1 MQELPCSHQ
10 QIWAS
15 GLAKR
20 LGVLSARALSPS
32 ASGLAAERA
41 AKRCVRHGDLIA
53 VAMRIPKSIEE
64 ERRRKCRSRF
74 CPKGGSIKTDRQME
88 KQREVERVATVM
100 DRNAGAAASERAK
113 AAASEG
119 KGGGFPNKLFV
130 DINTHFCCYICYSLK
145 DWHTV
150 LKCLAMS

>member
-1 MQELPCSHQ
+1 
-10 QIWAS
+10 
-15 GLAKR
+15 
-20 LGVLSARALSPS
+20 
-32 ASGLAAERA
+32 
-41 AKRCVRHGDLIA
+41 
-53 VAMRIPKSIEE
+53 
-64 ERRRKCRSRF
+64 
-74 CPKGGSIKTDRQME
+74 ME

-130 DINTHFCCYICYSLK
+130 DINTHVCCYICYSLK
-145 DWHTV
+145 AWHTV

>member
-15 GLAKR
+15 GLAER

-74 CPKGGSIKTDRQME
+74 CPKGGWPIRTERQME

-119 KGGGFPNKLFV
+119 KGEGFPFTSVAVQFEGSAQRFEMLYWN
-130 DINTHFCCYICYSLK
+130 
-145 DWHTV
+145 
-150 LKCLAMS
+150 A